1 MNRPFRLRT
10 VTRLVFLAALSAGTA
25 LPVSAADTG
34 PAPAP
39 AAARDPLA
47 EARAQIAKS
56 QWAGAIAELKRVN
69 DTRSAD
75 WHNLMGYAHRKQ
87 AQPDLAT
94 AERHY
99 DEALRLDPKHK
110 GALEYAGELHL
121 MKGELAKAEA
131 KLATLDALCPR
142 GCEEQADLK
151 KAVAAYKARNR
162 N

>member
-1 MNRPFRLRT
+1 MPRSLSSALT
-10 VTRLVFLAALSAGTA
+10 LLACAAALAAPAH
-25 LPVSAADTG
+25 AADTD

-39 AAARDPLA
+39 AASRDTLG
-47 EARAQIAKS
+47 EARALIAKS
-56 QWAGAIAELKRVN
+56 NWSGAITELKRVN
-69 DTRSAD
+69 ATRSAD

-110 GALEYAGELHL
+110 GALEYVGELHL

-131 KLATLDALCPR
+131 RLAALDALCPR

-151 KAVAAYKARNR
+151 RAIAAHKAGAKKAP
-162 N
+162 